1 MQYETLKSLLCDLN
15 GIVKDNENLKQ
26 NSKKQNLEIVSL
38 KKELLELK
46 KLTEEQK
53 KQIDDLKEK
62 NKVMQ
67 AKMGGH
73 CKAKENLKKQL
84 EQIKPA
90 ETKPPET
97 KKTET
102 KKTEPKKTEPK
113 LPESKSPKEETVYN
127 YVMDTLKFYDKP
139 VNLKEIYDII
149 IVRKPEWKFKAN
161 AKEEGLDLKKQIGSV
176 LLSYTNKNVLV
187 RTGSFGKYN
196 YHIKK

>member
-84 EQIKPA
+84 EQIKPP
-90 ETKPPET
+90 EPKPPE
-97 KKTET
+97 
-102 KKTEPKKTEPK
+102 P
-113 LPESKSPKEETVYN
+113 KSPKEETVHN